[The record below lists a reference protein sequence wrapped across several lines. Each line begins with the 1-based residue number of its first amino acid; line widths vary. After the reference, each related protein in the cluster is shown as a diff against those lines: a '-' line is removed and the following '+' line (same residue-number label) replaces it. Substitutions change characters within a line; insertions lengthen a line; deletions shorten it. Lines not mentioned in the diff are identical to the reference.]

1 MTFFAQRTAPRNKC
15 QAPQTPEEL
24 GAIGATP
31 SSEFLEPEQL
41 EAADTL
47 AVTGRCQEIADPIGL
62 LQQHVAKHLSRSVT
76 TGDINYTFEKLECG
90 NFVATV
96 GFGDVQLQP
105 CTGLPQGKK
114 ALAKKSAAE
123 EALAQF
129 EAANWT
135 WKNPAKASCKSD
147 RKESMGFLRQVR
159 STTAQEAKAKK
170 HNKQGPSHSQG
181 QFGNVLPDGK
191 KQVLEQ
197 EPEDNAPDSTLPR
210 NQAMVQCSAEAD
222 NPIGRIN
229 EIMASILRRPLSKE
243 DVQYTF
249 SEHDSTFTCAVTIAS
264 DGLLLEASGEP
275 ATTKRQAKSN
285 AANALLLSKE
295 LETFLAELS
304 REAPD
309 PAMQGRRTIDSATGV
324 QPQPWS
330 EEVLHRLL
338 RELLQSL
345 GYLGREIPIRTTSS
359 TPSRSWMKAQAG
371 TLQEKSQAACRGR
384 TCQLHLKLLTCSV
397 H

>member
-1 MTFFAQRTAPRNKC
+1 
-15 QAPQTPEEL
+15 
-24 GAIGATP
+24 
-31 SSEFLEPEQL
+31 
-41 EAADTL
+41 
-47 AVTGRCQEIADPIGL
+47 
-62 LQQHVAKHLSRSVT
+62 
-76 TGDINYTFEKLECG
+76 
-90 NFVATV
+90 
-96 GFGDVQLQP
+96 
-105 CTGLPQGKK
+105 
-114 ALAKKSAAE
+114 
-123 EALAQF
+123 
-129 EAANWT
+129 
-135 WKNPAKASCKSD
+135 
-147 RKESMGFLRQVR
+147 MGFLRQVR

-338 RELLQSL
+338 RELLQRNPNQDDIIYTFEELDEGVVCSMRL
-345 GYLGREIPIRTTSS
+345 PVLERLPACKGKPA
-359 TPSRSWMKAQAG
+359 PSRKKAKQ
-371 TLQEKSQAACRGR
+371 LAADELVSCI
-384 TCQLHLKLLTCSV
+384 LSS
-397 H
+397 